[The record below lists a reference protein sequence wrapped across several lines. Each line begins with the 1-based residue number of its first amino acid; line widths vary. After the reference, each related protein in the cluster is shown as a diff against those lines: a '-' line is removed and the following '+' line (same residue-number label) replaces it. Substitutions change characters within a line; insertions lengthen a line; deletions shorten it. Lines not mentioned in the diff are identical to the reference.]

1 MLFPPHVGALRCQ
14 MVERLWKESAPVG
27 PLPELMIDI
36 MAYISKPI
44 LTLGCPMEEIIL
56 DINSEP
62 ELVFAKGGVVYG
74 VFKCA
79 SSIALQQIYPLGQ
92 KVTLVP
98 TSPCNV
104 YYFAPDTG
112 HLYVLNGTGSLL
124 DYDVEASNVHATWEL
139 PKLFSGG
146 MQPSH
151 MVVIGNELFVAVS
164 REYRMEVRCTKLD
177 EIGDIEVLWAKA
189 TSDDSSHIYCLNPV
203 SARPLSMNILYHE
216 VTTTYSVT
224 LEKVREVSPV
234 LFKQR

>member
-14 MVERLWKESAPVG
+14 MVEGLWKESAPVG

-92 KVTLVP
+92 KVTLV
-98 TSPCNV
+98 S
-104 YYFAPDTG
+104 
-112 HLYVLNGTGSLL
+112 HLTVQH
-124 DYDVEASNVHATWEL
+124 YDVEASNVHATWEL

-189 TSDDSSHIYCLNPV
+189 RSDDSSHIYCLNPV

-216 VTTTYSVT
+216 VLHYLLGYVG
-224 LEKVREVSPV
+224 EG
-234 LFKQR
+234 